1 MKGLRSF
8 EIHATF
14 LMVSCGVKGIQ
25 AISQSILKDKNL
37 SYWFVS
43 CLLSLSTKGNL
54 VDGASAFLRGSYSTL
69 KPQFKEEIKMAKKG
83 KKYLEAAK
91 LVDRSKA
98 YPIEEAIELVK
109 KTNYAKFD
117 ATIEVAFR
125 LGVDPKKADQQIR
138 GAVVLPNGTG
148 KTQRVLVFAKGEKVK
163 EAEAAGA
170 DYVGDAEYINK
181 IQQGWFEFDVI
192 VATPDMMGE
201 VGKLGRVLGP
211 KGLMPNP
218 KTGTVT
224 FDVAKAVNEI
234 KAGKVEYRVDKAGNI
249 HVPIGKASF
258 ENEKLVEN
266 FTTVF
271 ETMLKVK
278 PAAAKGTYM
287 KNVTVAST
295 MGPGVKVDPS
305 SVAVK

>member
-1 MKGLRSF
+1 
-8 EIHATF
+8 
-14 LMVSCGVKGIQ
+14 
-25 AISQSILKDKNL
+25 
-37 SYWFVS
+37 
-43 CLLSLSTKGNL
+43 
-54 VDGASAFLRGSYSTL
+54 
-69 KPQFKEEIKMAKKG
+69 MAKKG
-83 KKYLEAAK
+83 KKYLEASK
-91 LVDRSKA
+91 LVDRLKA
-98 YPIEEAIELVK
+98 YPISEAIDLAK
-109 KTNYAKFD
+109 KTNFTKFD
-117 ATIEVAFR
+117 ATLEVAFR

-224 FDVAKAVNEI
+224 FDVTRAINEI
-234 KAGKVEYRVDKAGNI
+234 KAGKVEYRVDKSGNI

-266 FTTVF
+266 FNTIF
-271 ETMLKVK
+271 ETMVKVK
-278 PAAAKGTYM
+278 HLQQ
-287 KNVTVAST
+287 
-295 MGPGVKVDPS
+295 KVLT
-305 SVAVK
+305 